1 MDEEKKYELEE
12 FVAELEGRRARHTEL
27 ITVYVS
33 AGYDLNGTIKQ
44 LEAEKST
51 AKNIKSKSTQKNVI
65 DALETLIRQLRLIK
79 RTPKNGLALFAG
91 NVSEKEGQNDFKV
104 WSIEPPIPLNIR
116 LYRCD
121 QQFILE
127 PLKEMLEATEVY
139 GLVVIDRKEAT
150 LGVLEGKNIKML
162 QHMTS
167 GVPGKTEKG
176 GQCLSVDTE
185 VIVNGENKRLAN
197 VKVNDIILGYDLEEK
212 GVNETLCTNKW
223 NVKKNKIIKIFFNKE
238 DSIIASEDH
247 LFFVYSDNKLIEK
260 SAGELE
266 KRDKLVSQEG
276 RQLDIEKIEQK
287 EGEIKLI
294 DIETKNHNFI
304 ANGILVHNSAA
315 RYARIR
321 EGLAKEFYR
330 RVADAMKQ
338 HFFDMPK
345 LKGIIIGGPVP
356 TKEDFL
362 KEGQL
367 VTKLKEMVL
376 GLKDIGNTDAS
387 GLNDLVEASND
398 LLAQQEIIYE
408 KKLLDKFLES
418 LGKEGKAVYK
428 KADVKRALDAG
439 AVDTLIISKKI
450 SRKEIQELVEQ
461 ARNIAAKIELVSE
474 ETEEGQQFKNLGGI
488 GALLRFAIS

>member
-12 FVAELEGRRARHTEL
+12 FVAELESLKARHTEL

-33 AGYDLNGTIKQ
+33 AGYDLIGTIKQ

-65 DALETLIRQLRLIK
+65 DALESLIRQLRLIK

-104 WSIEPPIPLNIR
+104 WSIEPPIPLNMR

-121 QQFILE
+121 QQFILD

-176 GQCLSVDTE
+176 GQ
-185 VIVNGENKRLAN
+185 
-197 VKVNDIILGYDLEEK
+197 
-212 GVNETLCTNKW
+212 
-223 NVKKNKIIKIFFNKE
+223 
-238 DSIIASEDH
+238 
-247 LFFVYSDNKLIEK
+247 
-260 SAGELE
+260 
-266 KRDKLVSQEG
+266 
-276 RQLDIEKIEQK
+276 
-287 EGEIKLI
+287 
-294 DIETKNHNFI
+294 
-304 ANGILVHNSAA
+304 SAA

-356 TKEDFL
+356 TKDDFL

-367 VTKLKEMVL
+367 VAKLKDIVL

-387 GLNDLVEASND
+387 GLNDLVEASQD
-398 LLAQQEIIYE
+398 LLAEQEIIHE

-418 LGKEGKAVYK
+418 LGKGGKAVYK
-428 KADVKRALDAG
+428 RPDVKKALDLG
-439 AVDTLIISKKI
+439 AVDTLIISKKLAK
-450 SRKEIQELVEQ
+450 KEIMELVEQ

-474 ETEEGQQFKNLGGI
+474 ETEEGQQFRNLGGI
-488 GALLRFAIS
+488 GALLRFAIN

>member
-12 FVAELEGRRARHTEL
+12 FVAELEGLKARHTEL

-33 AGYDLNGTIKQ
+33 AGYDLIGTIKQ

-65 DALETLIRQLRLIK
+65 DALESLIRQLRLIK

-104 WSIEPPIPLNIR
+104 WSIEPPIPLNMR

-121 QQFILE
+121 QQFILD

-176 GQCLSVDTE
+176 GQ
-185 VIVNGENKRLAN
+185 
-197 VKVNDIILGYDLEEK
+197 
-212 GVNETLCTNKW
+212 
-223 NVKKNKIIKIFFNKE
+223 
-238 DSIIASEDH
+238 
-247 LFFVYSDNKLIEK
+247 
-260 SAGELE
+260 
-266 KRDKLVSQEG
+266 
-276 RQLDIEKIEQK
+276 
-287 EGEIKLI
+287 
-294 DIETKNHNFI
+294 
-304 ANGILVHNSAA
+304 SAA

-345 LKGIIIGGPVP
+345 LKGVIIGGPVP

-367 VTKLKEMVL
+367 VTKLKDMVL

-387 GLNDLVEASND
+387 GLNDLVEASHD
-398 LLAQQEIIYE
+398 LLSQQEIIHE

-418 LGKEGKAVYK
+418 LGKGGKAVYK
-428 KADVKRALDAG
+428 KADVKKALDAG
-439 AVDTLIISKKI
+439 AVDTLIISKKLGK
-450 SRKEIQELVEQ
+450 KEAAELIEQ

-474 ETEEGQQFKNLGGI
+474 ETDEGKQFRSLGGI
-488 GALLRFAIS
+488 GALLRFAI